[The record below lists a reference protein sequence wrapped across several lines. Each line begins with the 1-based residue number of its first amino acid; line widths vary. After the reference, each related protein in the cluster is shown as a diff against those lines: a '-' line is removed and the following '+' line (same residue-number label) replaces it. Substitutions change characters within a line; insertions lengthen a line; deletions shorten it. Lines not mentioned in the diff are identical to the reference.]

1 MAMPFTPPARRYRV
15 ADVLAYPADGNRYEV
30 VDGELLVTPS
40 PAWRHQLLVSRL
52 MARLLRY
59 LEPLG
64 LADTLITSPADITWG
79 QDPRD
84 AEDLVQPDVFV
95 IQRPG
100 AIGSWRDVQALD
112 LAVEIVSPGSSYADR
127 VVKRKTYQRHHV
139 TTYWVVDPE
148 ARLVEVW
155 GPEDD
160 RPGIATDVLT
170 WRHAE
175 ATGDLTIGLQDL
187 FAELDP
193 GVPPAAGTADSP

>member
-1 MAMPFTPPARRYRV
+1 MAMPVIPESRRYSV
-15 ADVLAYPADGNRYEV
+15 AEVLAYPADGNRYEV
-30 VDGELLVTPS
+30 VAGELLVTPS

-52 MARLLRY
+52 MAHLLKY

-84 AEDLVQPDVFV
+84 AEDLVQPDLFV
-95 IQRPG
+95 IQRP
-100 AIGSWRDVQALD
+100 ATIGTWRDVLALD

-139 TTYWVVDPE
+139 TTYWIVDPE

-155 GPEDD
+155 GPDDD
-160 RPGIATDVLT
+160 RPVIATDILT
-170 WRHAE
+170 WRQHHA
-175 ATGDLTIGLQDL
+175 AADLTIPLKEL
-187 FAELDP
+187 FAAP
-193 GVPPAAGTADSP
+193 QTG